1 MELDPQRHNP
11 LYVRFTD
18 FYVQWTK
25 SPRIV
30 LTVGKQG
37 APFTLDGANS
47 SRELLTIDRSNLANN
62 MWFPMEYLP
71 GVSLSGRRAA
81 WVYRVGLY
89 SSGAANR
96 EFGEFNGGTAT
107 LGVIGYDF
115 APKLKVKE
123 ALLSGNYV
131 YQTADRNNTFTRPF
145 DHIGSINFRFEEGK
159 WGARTDFTMGSG
171 YLGQSNM
178 WAILAMPFF
187 NVTNKLQAVGRYT
200 YIDSADPN
208 GVRLATYESRVVT
221 GRGDEYNEAYL
232 GANYYFYGHRL
243 KLQTGIQFVDMN
255 DRANDGGA
263 SQACRG
269 RPGFVSAGRKRT
281 TFWRRIMRN
290 LMAIVAA
297 LALTAACGGG
307 SSGPVKAPGEA
318 AARRAPR
325 STARARRSRF
335 RSIRSGSPNTTN
347 CIRTSRSTISR
358 SGPAAAYGSCLAE
371 RCSLAP
377 AINR

>member
-1 MELDPQRHNP
+1 MLALPMLADAQPVAAKKPPSGYDKVWGNFTDLYTDDGNRVVQRVLLSGRFHYDFADSESDEGDNSEWNVRRLRIGPRITLFKKFLLHSEVELDPQRHNP

-18 FYVQWTK
+18 FYVQWAK

-62 MWFPMEYLP
+62 MWFPTEYLP

-81 WVYRVGLY
+81 WVYRVALY

-115 APKLKVKE
+115 APKLKVRE

-159 WGARTDFTMGSG
+159 WGARTDFTVGSG
-171 YLGQSNM
+171 YLGQSDM
-178 WAILAMPFF
+178 WAIQVMPFF
-187 NVTNKLQAVGRYT
+187 NVTNKFQAVGRYT
-200 YIDSADPN
+200 YIDSANPN
-208 GVRLATYESRVVT
+208 GVRLATYESRVVTT

-243 KLQTGIQFVDMN
+243 KLQTGLQFVDMN

-263 SQACRG
+263 FSG
-269 RPGFVSAGRKRT
+269 VSWT
-281 TFWRRIMRN
+281 TGLRVGW
-290 LMAIVAA
+290 
-297 LALTAACGGG
+297 
-307 SSGPVKAPGEA
+307 
-318 AARRAPR
+318 
-325 STARARRSRF
+325 
-335 RSIRSGSPNTTN
+335 
-347 CIRTSRSTISR
+347 
-358 SGPAAAYGSCLAE
+358 
-371 RCSLAP
+371 
-377 AINR
+377 

>member
-1 MELDPQRHNP
+1 MRTLTSIVLMLALPMLAAAQTAAAKKAPSGYDKVWGNFTDLYTDDGNRVVQRVLLSGRFHYDFAESEADEGDNSEWNVRRLRIGPRITFFKKFLLHSEVELDPQRHNP

-81 WVYRVGLY
+81 WVYRAGLY

-115 APKLKVKE
+115 APKLKVRE

-145 DHIGSINFRFEEGK
+145 DHIGSINFRFEKGK

-171 YLGQSNM
+171 YLGQSDM
-178 WAILAMPFF
+178 WAIQAMPFF
-187 NVTNKLQAVGRYT
+187 NVTNKFQAVGRYT

-221 GRGDEYNEAYL
+221 TGRGDEYNEAYL

-243 KLQTGIQFVDMN
+243 KLQTGLQFVDMN

-263 SQACRG
+263 FSG
-269 RPGFVSAGRKRT
+269 VSWT
-281 TFWRRIMRN
+281 TGLRVGW
-290 LMAIVAA
+290 
-297 LALTAACGGG
+297 
-307 SSGPVKAPGEA
+307 
-318 AARRAPR
+318 
-325 STARARRSRF
+325 
-335 RSIRSGSPNTTN
+335 
-347 CIRTSRSTISR
+347 
-358 SGPAAAYGSCLAE
+358 
-371 RCSLAP
+371 
-377 AINR
+377 